1 MRKVK
6 LRLTLA
12 RLVPSFLLPLG
23 PTPGPVPGA
32 CCWGIDL
39 EALAERGA
47 TGRLVPTPTAGE
59 MERGGTLGG
68 GPGSPAPGERR
79 WDVRIEFISGIS
91 AGGAGDARGS
101 RGGFSRGRWRGCA
114 RPPSCAAVH
123 SCPRLSLLSFPPLV
137 QGCYYCVAVCRCA
150 AACVCR
156 RAACLSFVSLFP
168 CPSVCLPL
176 WSLCRS
182 LSRLASPIKA
192 PTGARNLWCRRDEII
207 GGWLGAKSRLEQPE
221 HTPTHRVQNAECG
234 ADAESSPSCRP
245 GLFVHRSSAGSR
257 GTRGRRDARG
267 AAATAD
273 DDAESRRVGLGM
285 QRPVSGCFQVVGV
298 WAVSPVGDTAWARV
312 VEWIDRWAMV
322 ARGSLRGARF
332 PLLPGLASPHPRLQL
347 GSNRA
352 PATAEARTALVPN
365 RQPAP
370 TKSTLRCSVCGGA
383 PGPE

>member
-1 MRKVK
+1 MASAVV
-6 LRLTLA
+6 A
-12 RLVPSFLLPLG
+12 GAVALV
-23 PTPGPVPGA
+23 
-32 CCWGIDL
+32 
-39 EALAERGA
+39 
-47 TGRLVPTPTAGE
+47 
-59 MERGGTLGG
+59 
-68 GPGSPAPGERR
+68 
-79 WDVRIEFISGIS
+79 
-91 AGGAGDARGS
+91 
-101 RGGFSRGRWRGCA
+101 
-114 RPPSCAAVH
+114 RPRA
-123 SCPRLSLLSFPPLV
+123 LLSTLVHAYPSYRFPHWSKVVITVSP
-137 QGCYYCVAVCRCA
+137 CVAVSLRV
-150 AACVCR
+150 CVVGLPVCLLSPCFLV
-156 RAACLSFVSLFP
+156 CLSAR
-168 CPSVCLPL
+168 PSGLSVA
-176 WSLCRS
+176 

-298 WAVSPVGDTAWARV
+298 WAISPAGDSAWARV
-312 VEWIDRWAMV
+312 VEWIGRWWLV
-322 ARGSLRGARF
+322 ARCEAPAFRCCQDSPA
-332 PLLPGLASPHPRLQL
+332 ASPHPRLQL

-365 RQPAP
+365 RHPAP